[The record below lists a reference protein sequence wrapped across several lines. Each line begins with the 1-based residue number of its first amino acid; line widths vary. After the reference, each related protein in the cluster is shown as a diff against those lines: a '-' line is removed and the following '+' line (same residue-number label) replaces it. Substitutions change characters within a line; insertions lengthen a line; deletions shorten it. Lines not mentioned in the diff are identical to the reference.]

1 MKKIYDRVVKIQIGR
16 YGQGW
21 ENTSMWEHYCLREET
36 EIVYSEDWYS
46 IFEDLKNRIISDKI
60 YNASIEKTK
69 WGGGEKRDLISLS
82 TVDRDFQYFIREPSK
97 ETGTMREPIGIK
109 IEYVEVKNPTLEF
122 LSKNLSVE
130 DMFEYLR
137 ERGIPF
143 CPLYK

>member
-16 YGQGW
+16 YGRGW
-21 ENTSMWEHYCLREET
+21 ENTSMWEHYCLKEET
-36 EIVYSEDWYS
+36 EIVNSEDWYS
-46 IFEDLKNRIISDKI
+46 VFEELKDRIINDKV
-60 YNASIEKTK
+60 YNASVEKSK
-69 WGGGEKRDLISLS
+69 VRDFISLS
-82 TVDRDFQYFIREPSK
+82 TINRDFQYLIREPNK
-97 ETGTMREPIGIK
+97 GTTTMREPIGIK
-109 IEYVEVKNPTLEF
+109 IEYIEIQNPTLEF